1 MKQYGTYIV
10 WALSFI
16 FLKLEA
22 ATASN
27 GLTTWDNIF
36 GKPNDLVRMVDTS
49 LRIGTKSDINVP
61 MKAVRDSAAAISG
74 RLKTVAYTNAYSD
87 LNGLPSL
94 FSGNYAD
101 LSGKPNINSYTNG
114 SGLGIFGSGNNFTFY
129 IDSNRIMTTSSATTT
144 INNMN
149 NDINGKVPNSRTIT
163 INGVTQD
170 LSANRTWT
178 VGGAADYYNS
188 ATTTSGTAT
197 FYLTDNKLSTGT
209 ALYSQINYVNP
220 LVNNVNGN
228 YTFGWTVSPDLKTLT
243 VQSRVATNTAVIA
256 LIGISV
262 LGSTVQVPNGTTIQV
277 LVKGQ

>member
-1 MKQYGTYIV
+1 MKQRLTYGILVCAYI
-10 WALSFI
+10 ATLLF
-16 FLKLEA
+16 KHTEA
-22 ATASN
+22 SAFSN

-36 GKPNDLVRMVDTS
+36 GKPNDLVRMVDTPS
-49 LRIGTKSDINVP
+49 IIATKSNINTTAQVI
-61 MKAVRDSAAAISG
+61 KDSALSIRSA
-74 RLKTVAYTNAYSD
+74 LKN
-87 LNGLPSL
+87 
-94 FSGNYAD
+94 
-101 LSGKPNINSYTNG
+101 YTNG
-114 SGLGIFGSGNNFTFY
+114 SGLGIFGSGGNFTFY
-129 IDSNRIMTTSSATTT
+129 IDSTRIMTTSSATAT
-144 INNMN
+144 INSMN

-197 FYLTDNKLSTGT
+197 FYLTNNKLSSGT

>member
-10 WALSFI
+10 WALAFI

-36 GKPNDLVRMVDTS
+36 GKPNDLVRMADTPS
-49 LRIGTKSDINVP
+49 IIATKNNINTTAQII
-61 MKAVRDSAAAISG
+61 KDTAANITG
-74 RLKTVAYTNAYSD
+74 RLKTVAFTNNYLD
-87 LNGLPSL
+87 LLGRPT
-94 FSGNYAD
+94 
-101 LSGKPNINSYTNG
+101 INSYTNG
-114 SGLGIFGSGNNFTFY
+114 NGLGVFGSSGNFTFY
-129 IDSNRIMTTSSATTT
+129 VDSSRFMSMSSATTT
-144 INNMN
+144 INNMT

-178 VGGAADYYNS
+178 VGGIADYYNT